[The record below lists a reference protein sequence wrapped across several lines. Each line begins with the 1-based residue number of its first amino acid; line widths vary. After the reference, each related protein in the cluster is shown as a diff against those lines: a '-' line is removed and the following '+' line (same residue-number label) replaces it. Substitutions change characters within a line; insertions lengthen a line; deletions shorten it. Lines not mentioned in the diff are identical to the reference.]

1 MTQSVGKAKEGQK
14 GTILPLRGTFLPQER
29 EGTNIVGLAVLSIRV
44 LENHVFLD
52 PEIDRSIATRDVL
65 NQRCK
70 TASLFQFCITK
81 QLLHRCSW
89 PRVQRS
95 KEFNPH

>member
-1 MTQSVGKAKEGQK
+1 
-14 GTILPLRGTFLPQER
+14 
-29 EGTNIVGLAVLSIRV
+29 
-44 LENHVFLD
+44 
-52 PEIDRSIATRDVL
+52 L